1 MFLSHIEFLS
11 LSSFLPLSLKSK
23 SISLGVEK
31 EKKIQILKMAAG
43 QVAVE
48 YPSPSH
54 MGETPSQSTQEQSEQ
69 PTVPQH
75 V

>member
-11 LSSFLPLSLKSK
+11 LSSFLPLSLKSI

-48 YPSPSH
+48 SPSPSH
-54 MGETPSQSTQEQSEQ
+54 LGETPSQSTQEQSEQ